1 MLWKVSPSRSFT
13 LSLEIYYPTFY
24 GILLQCLG
32 CCCYLLLGYTSEPFE
47 ASTKSCCLYTSS
59 VIRQKGESQNGSNM
73 KTKYSSFF
81 WKICRALFS
90 CYICFETRPFL
101 YYRRLDALFE
111 QRFLWSYE
119 QPLSV
124 LNTILENLQLSP
136 LNWLCRLHPR
146 YFYDSMIMQSPLQ
159 WKIIS
164 TSYVYCNGSKEE
176 LSCMRRNLSNKAVKI
191 VCIVKN
197 LISKNRIFKL
207 NSTNFFIHVYFEII
221 LR

>member
-1 MLWKVSPSRSFT
+1 MGFHRLFLLAKLAQRKLAPSFVMKSFSLPKLYFVFRNL
-13 LSLEIYYPTFY
+13 LSYLY

-32 CCCYLLLGYTSEPFE
+32 CCCYLLLDYTSEPFE

-81 WKICRALFS
+81 GKICRALFS

-159 WKIIS
+159 
-164 TSYVYCNGSKEE
+164 
-176 LSCMRRNLSNKAVKI
+176 
-191 VCIVKN
+191 
-197 LISKNRIFKL
+197 
-207 NSTNFFIHVYFEII
+207 
-221 LR
+221 